1 MGHPLLNTGE
11 PEQEVLTPPSLIARV
26 VESFGGRSIALD
38 PCSPTFAGS
47 SVGSEAVVRDPRF
60 EPGARWTLNDEDAD
74 PAFVVV
80 EPRGRVVLGR
90 WIDDGIH
97 DEIAPAS
104 MLDKKGPW
112 TFLSSPAPSGLDVPW
127 VDRTFANPPF
137 SDLEEWLAKALAEA
151 NREDAPRIVVLAP
164 WRSHR
169 AWFLDA
175 LKASPRRP
183 TVTLEPGVR
192 FVGHAAKFPAP
203 IALVAWGC
211 VVPPTPEGVVGQFLS
226 HAEITT

>member
-1 MGHPLLNTGE
+1 MGHPLLNRGGSI
-11 PEQEVLTPPSLIARV
+11 EQEVLTPPPLIARV
-26 VESFGGRSIALD
+26 MLAFGGRSIALD
-38 PCSPTFAGS
+38 PCAPTKNEPSFFAERY
-47 SVGSEAVVRDPRF
+47 VREA
-60 EPGARWTLNDEDAD
+60 
-74 PAFVVV
+74 
-80 EPRGRVVLGR
+80 
-90 WIDDGIH
+90 DDGLGV
-97 DEIAPAS
+97 S
-104 MLDKKGPW
+104 
-112 TFLSSPAPSGLDVPW
+112 W

-137 SDLEEWLAKALAEA
+137 SDLEEWLAKAVAEA
-151 NREDAPRIVVLAP
+151 NRPDAPRIVVLAP